1 MDTFKILDI
10 QPEIGMNSTF
20 KVVFNKA
27 RGALMV
33 VNEATSSVQA
43 KGTKTVIAAAV
54 AALMASGAMAGDLT
68 YDSIDKNEGTFKFL
82 NGKGETTH
90 ILTNASVPQ
99 LIVDLNKAKDKGL
112 SAIIKALGQV
122 NEENKTGTVFGYAG
136 GQNYMEKSSH
146 DLMGEA
152 AKVTANKTYKHIIEI
167 MQKQFEPLHSNSIL
181 ILDKGTHT
189 IIGDAEDNTSPIVLG
204 MVGADRV
211 LNPALN
217 LAFFESEIGKEAS
230 RSTEIV
236 RHGNSVVEIESGN
249 VIGAIGA
256 SSAVNIG
263 SGLTISKKMSLESFE
278 ITGYV
283 YTNASNTT
291 TTLNGDSILN
301 VKGTGCVAGA
311 FAGGSSIAVFDGV
324 SNSTVT
330 GNSYFTLNNS
340 KGNEAHGSINTLA
353 AGIAGGGLAIGM
365 ASGDAVSKVE
375 GSTVIDLQNGLA
387 AGVMGGGMALSV
399 DGGTMMDFFNG
410 TLHAE
415 NNAFKPI
422 NELGK
427 KISEKLQ
434 RFSPKL
440 TETVKTESGTASAES
455 HDITIKVGTGMTT
468 LGLVGGGMAATY
480 QNNHPASS
488 AVSTAKADNVTILLG
503 GNEAKPDQTF
513 DGAWKSGLI
522 SAIKNLG
529 ASGGKAKVDNVVEFA
544 TAIDDYDGATIG
556 VLGGGIALG
565 YDSMRGDNG
574 EHSPKADASVK
585 NVGIQVNSGYNVA
598 LVAGG
603 FAVGSGHSLT
613 GKDVLASA
621 NVDED
626 VLVNIAG
633 GETIGLMGG
642 GVAVWTGSKEAHEG
656 VGVEANV
663 GNVTF
668 NVAGGSVDGLFGGG
682 LAVDD
687 SNPEVGG
694 VYEDARNAEANVG
707 NVNINVAGGKVGRL
721 HVEVFNEVENY
732 PSGEGKDTPDMKLYL
747 KAGLKAIQDGKAAIV
762 GGGMAAGNSIAI
774 AEDGSA
780 KDAAGARVEVAN
792 INISGGVIGE
802 DNDGMQGNIYGGG
815 IASTGGTTWVGT
827 SNITVAGGTIHG
839 DIYGGGLSIGGTYG
853 KGHEC
858 YNDALS
864 AVDTTNIT
872 LDAGS
877 LNGNVYLG
885 GRVLEEGAN
894 ANNKGKANATVAS
907 GTLTI
912 YKDFK
917 FLKADAVIDGSGAD
931 SATLNFVNGYDFS
944 KTEASEVALLDGSDR
959 IVIKGFDKLESGDL
973 VTGADYD
980 MGGKTSVE
988 VTGNYEFG
996 AISSANDSQTLTVKE
1011 GGALAVQSA
1020 QALANNFVVE
1030 EGVLALGTTARSAD
1044 ARDAL
1049 GKYNEKAGLYLS
1061 GTVDL
1066 ASAKINVGNVAAD
1079 VTTNVNL
1086 GSNGTLIVDATAPH
1100 EDAAATTVTGT
1111 INAVEGSTL
1120 HYVNVA
1126 DQGIVTVDVDGKVK
1140 TTVDNLLFKV
1150 VEVGDGQNKFTFERA
1165 TASDLAGTGLGGF
1178 DGDALVGMA
1187 ENEVIGSLLDQA
1199 NTAITSGSQREAR
1212 LNGALNLAAAGG
1224 VQTAGIEAATMGI
1237 DQATKRAALTNVFQD
1252 GWTGFA
1258 EVTGTSLKMGGDS
1271 GALETKTELGG
1282 ITVGGEYTMGDMT
1295 FGVMGN
1301 FGTGDVEGEGDNN
1314 GVKND
1319 VDYYGVQ
1326 GYAAKRMGQF
1336 NLVGQM
1342 GLMTTKNDV
1351 TSADGDS
1358 ADIDATIF
1366 TIGARG
1372 EMAFQLSKSCQAV
1385 PYVGLNYLRVATDGY
1400 NTAKGLSVDD
1410 MDQNLVSMPIGVVF
1424 SGNMDLASGW
1434 TLRPTVDVAYVHTF
1448 GDTDVEATTKFGA
1461 AAINTNLDV
1470 WSENVGRVGFGLEAR
1485 KDALSFG
1492 GQIGGAFGDN
1502 DHREFYG
1509 QLNMKYLF

>member
-1 MDTFKILDI
+1 
-10 QPEIGMNSTF
+10 MNSTF

-54 AALMASGAMAGDLT
+54 TAFLAGGTMAGDLVIT
-68 YDSIDKNEGTFKFL
+68 NDSLPKNDVLQSETTKL
-82 NGKGETTH
+82 VSGKGETLYIQTNGSVGQLMEDASKLKPGDGLTKFLQDISIMLGPHNGSTIITGVTGGYNLMDQESAEFVHSHPLSGLIANKLPKDFSKKLLGQFGFNGSTGGYEMSDRVGDTH
-90 ILTNASVPQ
+90 IIIGSDSSNPLVLGAIGGDLMMAATETAHAIHRTGTATTDIVSGNSLGVFGGSAVLSTIGNFNPSAGTNLVSVDSTVLNITGKANVGGFAGAGLSVAASESVSQSDVLQNSHVTIDIDKKADPSKLDGIVIGGFGGGVSVATGKGQSSANVNGTTVVDIVNGEVMGVFGGGAAVSFDATVNQFGLAGNLFINTIKGSGSGTATTSSNSIIMNVGAESSTAALAGGSLALADSSGNNVGSSTATVKDVVMNFDGPAKLT
-99 LIVDLNKAKDKGL
+99 DDNKAKL
-112 SAIIKALGQV
+112 HQAAYTYLGKL
-122 NEENKTGTVFGYAG
+122 KTDITTKNFTEFVKDF
-136 GQNYMEKSSH
+136 SS
-146 DLMGEA
+146 
-152 AKVTANKTYKHIIEI
+152 
-167 MQKQFEPLHSNSIL
+167 
-181 ILDKGTHT
+181 
-189 IIGDAEDNTSPIVLG
+189 
-204 MVGADRV
+204 
-211 LNPALN
+211 
-217 LAFFESEIGKEAS
+217 
-230 RSTEIV
+230 
-236 RHGNSVVEIESGN
+236 
-249 VIGAIGA
+249 
-256 SSAVNIG
+256 
-263 SGLTISKKMSLESFE
+263 
-278 ITGYV
+278 
-283 YTNASNTT
+283 
-291 TTLNGDSILN
+291 
-301 VKGTGCVAGA
+301 
-311 FAGGSSIAVFDGV
+311 FAGGVNVDGV
-324 SNSTVT
+324 HA
-330 GNSYFTLNNS
+330 GN
-340 KGNEAHGSINTLA
+340 
-353 AGIAGGGLAIGM
+353 
-365 ASGDAVSKVE
+365 
-375 GSTVIDLQNGLA
+375 
-387 AGVMGGGMALSV
+387 
-399 DGGTMMDFFNG
+399 
-410 TLHAE
+410 
-415 NNAFKPI
+415 
-422 NELGK
+422 
-427 KISEKLQ
+427 
-434 RFSPKL
+434 
-440 TETVKTESGTASAES
+440 
-455 HDITIKVGTGMTT
+455 
-468 LGLVGGGMAATY
+468 
-480 QNNHPASS
+480 
-488 AVSTAKADNVTILLG
+488 
-503 GNEAKPDQTF
+503 
-513 DGAWKSGLI
+513 
-522 SAIKNLG
+522 
-529 ASGGKAKVDNVVEFA
+529 
-544 TAIDDYDGATIG
+544 
-556 VLGGGIALG
+556 LGGGIALARG
-565 YDSMRGDNG
+565 YFVTDKDNG
-574 EHSPKADASVK
+574 TVTAASNVDTVTMNFKGGYNVATAAGGLAVAHDKADASK
-585 NVGIQVNSGYNVA
+585 AANQTNAN
-598 LVAGG
+598 
-603 FAVGSGHSLT
+603 
-613 GKDVLASA
+613 A
-621 NVDED
+621 NVDE
-626 VLVNIAG
+626 VNLVISGGENILFTAG
-633 GETIGLMGG
+633 GLAYSTAEIRNGG
-642 GVAVWTGSKEAHEG
+642 SLVKAT
-656 VGVEANV
+656 ANV
-663 GNVTF
+663 GSAAVL
-668 NVAGGSVDGLFGGG
+668 VSGGSVDGL
-682 LAVDD
+682 L
-687 SNPEVGG
+687 
-694 VYEDARNAEANVG
+694 
-707 NVNINVAGGKVGRL
+707 
-721 HVEVFNEVENY
+721 
-732 PSGEGKDTPDMKLYL
+732 
-747 KAGLKAIQDGKAAIV
+747 
-762 GGGMAAGNSIAI
+762 
-774 AEDGSA
+774 
-780 KDAAGARVEVAN
+780 
-792 INISGGVIGE
+792 
-802 DNDGMQGNIYGGG
+802 GGG
-815 IASTGGTTWVGT
+815 IAFDNVNAKASNAVANTENVTITVTGGEINAANVDP
-827 SNITVAGGTIHG
+827 ITGYIQGEHSGVPNRDSHVHQVAKTLGKDGANVAILGGGVASGAGAESSTKDVKLLLNGGKVNDNVFAGGLATLG
-839 DIYGGGLSIGGTYG
+839 GKATVEKALVQVNGAEVTGNMYGGGVAGSYQNEAFYADYKTASSNV
-853 KGHEC
+853 KE
-858 YNDALS
+858 
-864 AVDTTNIT
+864 TTISLIN
-872 LDAGS
+872 GS
-877 LNGNVYLG
+877 LNGDVYAG
-885 GRVLEEGAN
+885 GFN
-894 ANNKGKANATVAS
+894 IKDSTSSKSTVDTAVIEIGS
-907 GTLTI
+907 
-912 YKDFK
+912 DFK
-917 FLKADAVIDGSGAD
+917 FLKADAVIDGSGAE

-944 KTEASEVALLDGSDR
+944 KAEASEVALLDLPAG
-959 IVIKGFDKLESGDL
+959 IVIKDFDKLDSGDL
-973 VTGADYD
+973 VTGANYD
-980 MGGKTSVE
+980 MGDKTSVE

-996 AISSANDSQTLTVKE
+996 EILNGAATKTMTVKE

-1030 EGVLALGTTARSAD
+1030 EGVLALGTTARTAD

-1049 GKYNEKAGLYLS
+1049 GKYDEKAGLYLS

-1165 TASDLAGTGLGGF
+1165 TGSDLAGTGLGGF

-1199 NTAITSGSQREAR
+1199 NTAITSGNQREAR

-1301 FGTGDVEGEGDNN
+1301 FGTGDVEGEGDND

-1410 MDQNLVSMPIGVVF
+1410 MDQNLVSMPIGVAF

>member
-1 MDTFKILDI
+1 
-10 QPEIGMNSTF
+10 
-20 KVVFNKA
+20 
-27 RGALMV
+27 
-33 VNEATSSVQA
+33 
-43 KGTKTVIAAAV
+43 
-54 AALMASGAMAGDLT
+54 
-68 YDSIDKNEGTFKFL
+68 
-82 NGKGETTH
+82 
-90 ILTNASVPQ
+90 
-99 LIVDLNKAKDKGL
+99 
-112 SAIIKALGQV
+112 
-122 NEENKTGTVFGYAG
+122 
-136 GQNYMEKSSH
+136 
-146 DLMGEA
+146 
-152 AKVTANKTYKHIIEI
+152 
-167 MQKQFEPLHSNSIL
+167 
-181 ILDKGTHT
+181 
-189 IIGDAEDNTSPIVLG
+189 
-204 MVGADRV
+204 
-211 LNPALN
+211 
-217 LAFFESEIGKEAS
+217 
-230 RSTEIV
+230 
-236 RHGNSVVEIESGN
+236 
-249 VIGAIGA
+249 
-256 SSAVNIG
+256 
-263 SGLTISKKMSLESFE
+263 
-278 ITGYV
+278 
-283 YTNASNTT
+283 
-291 TTLNGDSILN
+291 
-301 VKGTGCVAGA
+301 
-311 FAGGSSIAVFDGV
+311 
-324 SNSTVT
+324 
-330 GNSYFTLNNS
+330 
-340 KGNEAHGSINTLA
+340 
-353 AGIAGGGLAIGM
+353 
-365 ASGDAVSKVE
+365 
-375 GSTVIDLQNGLA
+375 
-387 AGVMGGGMALSV
+387 
-399 DGGTMMDFFNG
+399 
-410 TLHAE
+410 
-415 NNAFKPI
+415 
-422 NELGK
+422 
-427 KISEKLQ
+427 
-434 RFSPKL
+434 
-440 TETVKTESGTASAES
+440 
-455 HDITIKVGTGMTT
+455 
-468 LGLVGGGMAATY
+468 
-480 QNNHPASS
+480 
-488 AVSTAKADNVTILLG
+488 
-503 GNEAKPDQTF
+503 
-513 DGAWKSGLI
+513 
-522 SAIKNLG
+522 
-529 ASGGKAKVDNVVEFA
+529 
-544 TAIDDYDGATIG
+544 
-556 VLGGGIALG
+556 
-565 YDSMRGDNG
+565 
-574 EHSPKADASVK
+574 
-585 NVGIQVNSGYNVA
+585 
-598 LVAGG
+598 
-603 FAVGSGHSLT
+603 
-613 GKDVLASA
+613 
-621 NVDED
+621 
-626 VLVNIAG
+626 
-633 GETIGLMGG
+633 
-642 GVAVWTGSKEAHEG
+642 
-656 VGVEANV
+656 
-663 GNVTF
+663 
-668 NVAGGSVDGLFGGG
+668 
-682 LAVDD
+682 
-687 SNPEVGG
+687 
-694 VYEDARNAEANVG
+694 
-707 NVNINVAGGKVGRL
+707 
-721 HVEVFNEVENY
+721 
-732 PSGEGKDTPDMKLYL
+732 
-747 KAGLKAIQDGKAAIV
+747 
-762 GGGMAAGNSIAI
+762 
-774 AEDGSA
+774 
-780 KDAAGARVEVAN
+780 
-792 INISGGVIGE
+792 
-802 DNDGMQGNIYGGG
+802 MQGNIYGGG

-839 DIYGGGLSIGGTYG
+839 DIYGGGLSIGGNYG

-864 AVDTTNIT
+864 AVDTANVT
-872 LDAGS
+872 LGAGS
-877 LNGNVYLG
+877 LKGNVYLG
-885 GRVLEEGAN
+885 GRVLEDGAN
-894 ANNKGKANATVAS
+894 TKGVAKATVGA

-917 FLKADAVIDGSGAD
+917 FLADDAVIDGSGAE

-944 KTEASEVALLDGSDR
+944 KAEASEVALLDLHAG
-959 IVIKGFDKLESGDL
+959 IVIKGFDKLDSGDL
-973 VTGADYD
+973 VTGANYD
-980 MGGKTSVE
+980 MGNKTSVE

-996 AISSANDSQTLTVKE
+996 EILNATATQTMTVKE

-1030 EGVLALGTTARSAD
+1030 EGVLALGTTARTAD

-1086 GSNGTLIVDATAPH
+1086 GSNGTLIVDATAAH
-1100 EDAAATTVTGT
+1100 EDAPATTVTGT

-1165 TASDLAGTGLGGF
+1165 TGSDLAGTGLGGF

-1187 ENEVIGSLLDQA
+1187 DNEVIGSLLDQA

-1237 DQATKRAALTNVFQD
+1237 DQATKRAALTNVFLD

-1314 GVKND
+1314 GAKND

-1366 TIGARG
+1366 TIGARS
-1372 EMAFQLSKSCQAV
+1372 EMAFQISKSCQAV

-1410 MDQNLVSMPIGVVF
+1410 MDQNLVSMPIGVAF

-1509 QLNMKYLF
+1509 QLNVKYLF

>member
-1 MDTFKILDI
+1 MK
-10 QPEIGMNSTF
+10 P
-20 KVVFNKA
+20 
-27 RGALMV
+27 R
-33 VNEATSSVQA
+33 

-54 AALMASGAMAGDLT
+54 AALMAGGAMAGDLT
-68 YDSIDKNEGTFKFL
+68 YDSIVKNEGTFKFL

-146 DLMGEA
+146 DLMGIA
-152 AKVTANKTYKHIIEI
+152 AEVTDNKTYKHIIEI
-167 MQKQFEPLHSNSIL
+167 MQKQFEPLDSNSIL

-217 LAFFESEIGKEAS
+217 LALDKNEIGKQAS

-263 SGLTISKKMSLESFE
+263 SGLTISKKKSLGPVE

-415 NNAFKPI
+415 NNAFNPI

-427 KISEKLQ
+427 KISEKLKG
-434 RFSPKL
+434 FSPEL
-440 TETVKTESGTASAES
+440 TDTVKTESGTALAES

-529 ASGGKAKVDNVVEFA
+529 ASGGKAKVDKVVEFA

-613 GKDVLASA
+613 GEDVLSSA
-621 NVDED
+621 NVDEN

-633 GETIGLMGG
+633 GETVGLMGG

-656 VGVEANV
+656 VGVKANV

-668 NVAGGSVDGLFGGG
+668 NVTGGSVDGLFGGG

-687 SNPEVGG
+687 SNPENGG
-694 VYEDARNAEANVG
+694 SYVDARNAEANVG

-792 INISGGVIGE
+792 INISGGIIGE
-802 DNDGMQGNIYGGG
+802 EKAGMQGNIYGGG

-827 SNITVAGGTIHG
+827 SNITVAGGTING
-839 DIYGGGLSIGGTYG
+839 DIYGGGLSIGGNYG
-853 KGHEC
+853 VGHEC

-864 AVDTTNIT
+864 AVDTANVT
-872 LDAGS
+872 LGAGS
-877 LNGNVYLG
+877 LKGNVYLG
-885 GRVLEEGAN
+885 GRVLEDGAN
-894 ANNKGKANATVAS
+894 TKGVAKATVGA

-917 FLKADAVIDGSGAD
+917 FLADDAVIDGSGAE

-944 KTEASEVALLDGSDR
+944 KAEASEVALLDQPAG
-959 IVIKGFDKLESGDL
+959 IVIKGFGKLDSGDL
-973 VTGADYD
+973 VTGANYD
-980 MGGKTSVE
+980 MGDKTSVE

-996 AISSANDSQTLTVKE
+996 EIRNGAATTTMTVKE
-1011 GGALAVQSA
+1011 GGAFAVQSA

-1030 EGVLALGTTARSAD
+1030 EGVLALGTTARTAD

-1086 GSNGTLIVDATAPH
+1086 GSNGTLIVDATAAQ

-1150 VEVGDGQNKFTFERA
+1150 VEVADGQNKFTFERA
-1165 TASDLAGTGLGGF
+1165 TGSDLAGTGLGGF

-1187 ENEVIGSLLDQA
+1187 ENEMIGSLLDQA

-1237 DQATKRAALTNVFQD
+1237 DQATKRAALINVFKD

-1282 ITVGGEYTMGDMT
+1282 ITVGGEYTMGAMT

-1301 FGTGDVEGEGDNN
+1301 FGTGDVEGEGEGDNN
-1314 GVKND
+1314 GAKND

-1326 GYAAKRMGQF
+1326 GYAAQRMGQF

-1410 MDQNLVSMPIGVVF
+1410 MDQNLVSMPIGVAF

-1434 TLRPTVDVAYVHTF
+1434 MLRPTVDVAYVHTF

-1509 QLNMKYLF
+1509 QLNVKYLF

>member
-1 MDTFKILDI
+1 
-10 QPEIGMNSTF
+10 
-20 KVVFNKA
+20 
-27 RGALMV
+27 MV

-54 AALMASGAMAGDLT
+54 TTLMAGGAMAGDLT
-68 YDSIDKNEGTFKFL
+68 YDSIVKDEGTFKFL

-99 LIVDLNKAKDKGL
+99 LIVDLSNAKDKGL
-112 SAIIKALGQV
+112 SAIITALGQV
-122 NEENKTGTVFGYAG
+122 NEENKTGIVFGYAG
-136 GQNYMEKSSH
+136 GQNYMDETSDTSI
-146 DLMGEA
+146 GA
-152 AKVTANKTYKHIIEI
+152 ASIFVGNTYKHIIEV
-167 MQKQFEPLHSNSIL
+167 MRQQSETLDSNSPVVI
-181 ILDKGTHT
+181 DEGTHT
-189 IIGDAEDNTSPIVLG
+189 IVGAADGSCSPIVLG

-211 LNPALN
+211 FNPKLS
-217 LAFFESEIGKEAS
+217 LAFGSQQPNTIE
-230 RSTEIV
+230 TV
-236 RHGNSVVEIESGN
+236 RNGNSVVDILSGN

-256 SSAVNIG
+256 SSAINVGN
-263 SGLTISKKMSLESFE
+263 GLTVKKGLSV
-278 ITGYV
+278 I
-283 YTNASNTT
+283 TNAGNTT

-311 FAGGSSIAVFDGV
+311 FAGGSSIAVFDGI

-340 KGNEAHGSINTLA
+340 KKNEAHGSINTFA
-353 AGIAGGGLAIGM
+353 VGIAGGGLAIGM

-427 KISEKLQ
+427 KISEKLKG
-434 RFSPKL
+434 FSPKL
-440 TETVKTESGTASAES
+440 TETVKTESGTALAES

-468 LGLVGGGMAATY
+468 LGLVGGGIAATY

-503 GNEAKPDQTF
+503 GNEAKPDQRF

-529 ASGGKAKVDNVVEFA
+529 ASGGKAKVDKVVDFA

-642 GVAVWTGSKEAHEG
+642 GVAVWTGSKEAHKGLG
-656 VGVEANV
+656 VQANV

-668 NVAGGSVDGLFGGG
+668 NVTGGSVDGLFGGG

-721 HVEVFNEVENY
+721 HVEVFNKVENY

-802 DNDGMQGNIYGGG
+802 EKAGMQGNIYGGG

-827 SNITVAGGTIHG
+827 SNITVAGGTING
-839 DIYGGGLSIGGTYG
+839 DIYGGGLSIGGNYG
-853 KGHEC
+853 VGHEC

-864 AVDTTNIT
+864 AVDTANVT
-872 LDAGS
+872 LGAGS
-877 LNGNVYLG
+877 LKGNVYLG
-885 GRVLEEGAN
+885 GRVLEEGATTQGV
-894 ANNKGKANATVAS
+894 AKATVS
-907 GTLTI
+907 TGTLTI

-917 FLKADAVIDGSGAD
+917 FLKADAVIDGSGAEN
-931 SATLNFVNGYDFS
+931 ATLNFVNGYDFS
-944 KTEASEVALLDGSDR
+944 KAGAEVALLDLPEG
-959 IVIKGFDKLESGDL
+959 VLLKGFDKLDSGDL
-973 VTGADYD
+973 VTGANYD
-980 MGGKTSVE
+980 MGGKSCVE

-996 AISSANDSQTLTVKE
+996 EILIATATQTMAITE

-1020 QALANNFVVE
+1020 AAPANKFVVE
-1030 EGVLALGTTARSAD
+1030 EGVLALGTTARTAD
-1044 ARDAL
+1044 AREGL
-1049 GKYNEKAGLYLS
+1049 GRYNEKAGLYLS
-1061 GTVDL
+1061 GTVNL
-1066 ASAKINVGNVAAD
+1066 TNASINVGETKAKNG
-1079 VTTNVNL
+1079 VNI
-1086 GSNGTLIVDATAPH
+1086 GSSGTLIVDASVDDGQEGNLSTDVTGKITGEKGSTIHYVHVADKGVVEVEH
-1100 EDAAATTVTGT
+1100 EGFTTV
-1111 INAVEGSTL
+1111 
-1120 HYVNVA
+1120 
-1126 DQGIVTVDVDGKVK
+1126 
-1140 TTVDNLLFKV
+1140 TVDNLLYKV
-1150 VEVGDGQNKFTFERA
+1150 VKVGNEDNQYTFKIA
-1165 TASDLAGTGLGGF
+1165 TGSELAGTGLEHF
-1178 DGDALVGMA
+1178 DGAALDGMA
-1187 ENEVIGSLLDQA
+1187 DNEVIGSLLDQA

-1301 FGTGDVEGEGDNN
+1301 FGTGDVEGEGDNE

-1372 EMAFQLSKSCQAV
+1372 EMAFQISKSCQAV

-1410 MDQNLVSMPIGVVF
+1410 MDQNLVSMPIGVAF

>member
-1 MDTFKILDI
+1 
-10 QPEIGMNSTF
+10 
-20 KVVFNKA
+20 
-27 RGALMV
+27 
-33 VNEATSSVQA
+33 
-43 KGTKTVIAAAV
+43 
-54 AALMASGAMAGDLT
+54 
-68 YDSIDKNEGTFKFL
+68 
-82 NGKGETTH
+82 
-90 ILTNASVPQ
+90 
-99 LIVDLNKAKDKGL
+99 
-112 SAIIKALGQV
+112 
-122 NEENKTGTVFGYAG
+122 
-136 GQNYMEKSSH
+136 
-146 DLMGEA
+146 
-152 AKVTANKTYKHIIEI
+152 
-167 MQKQFEPLHSNSIL
+167 
-181 ILDKGTHT
+181 
-189 IIGDAEDNTSPIVLG
+189 
-204 MVGADRV
+204 
-211 LNPALN
+211 
-217 LAFFESEIGKEAS
+217 
-230 RSTEIV
+230 
-236 RHGNSVVEIESGN
+236 
-249 VIGAIGA
+249 
-256 SSAVNIG
+256 
-263 SGLTISKKMSLESFE
+263 
-278 ITGYV
+278 
-283 YTNASNTT
+283 
-291 TTLNGDSILN
+291 
-301 VKGTGCVAGA
+301 
-311 FAGGSSIAVFDGV
+311 
-324 SNSTVT
+324 
-330 GNSYFTLNNS
+330 
-340 KGNEAHGSINTLA
+340 
-353 AGIAGGGLAIGM
+353 
-365 ASGDAVSKVE
+365 
-375 GSTVIDLQNGLA
+375 
-387 AGVMGGGMALSV
+387 
-399 DGGTMMDFFNG
+399 
-410 TLHAE
+410 
-415 NNAFKPI
+415 
-422 NELGK
+422 
-427 KISEKLQ
+427 
-434 RFSPKL
+434 
-440 TETVKTESGTASAES
+440 
-455 HDITIKVGTGMTT
+455 
-468 LGLVGGGMAATY
+468 
-480 QNNHPASS
+480 
-488 AVSTAKADNVTILLG
+488 
-503 GNEAKPDQTF
+503 
-513 DGAWKSGLI
+513 
-522 SAIKNLG
+522 
-529 ASGGKAKVDNVVEFA
+529 
-544 TAIDDYDGATIG
+544 
-556 VLGGGIALG
+556 
-565 YDSMRGDNG
+565 MRGDNG

-642 GVAVWTGSKEAHEG
+642 GVAVWTGSKEAHKGLG
-656 VGVEANV
+656 VQANV
-663 GNVTF
+663 DNVTF

-802 DNDGMQGNIYGGG
+802 EKAGMQGNIYGGG

-827 SNITVAGGTIHG
+827 SNITVAGGTING
-839 DIYGGGLSIGGTYG
+839 DIYGGGLSIGGNYG
-853 KGHEC
+853 VGHEC

-864 AVDTTNIT
+864 AVDTTNVT
-872 LDAGS
+872 LGAGS
-877 LNGNVYLG
+877 LKGNVYLG
-885 GRVLEEGAN
+885 GRVLEDDAN
-894 ANNKGKANATVAS
+894 TKGVAKATVGA

-912 YKDFK
+912 YKDFN
-917 FLKADAVIDGSGAD
+917 FLKADAVIDGSGAE

-944 KTEASEVALLDGSDR
+944 KAEASEVALLDLPAR
-959 IVIKGFDKLESGDL
+959 IVIKGFDKLDSGDL
-973 VTGADYD
+973 VTGANYD
-980 MGGKTSVE
+980 MGDKTSVE

-996 AISSANDSQTLTVKE
+996 KILNGAATKTMTVKE

-1030 EGVLALGTTARSAD
+1030 EGVLALGTTARTAD

-1079 VTTNVNL
+1079 VTTDVNL
-1086 GSNGTLIVDATAPH
+1086 GSNGTLIVDATAAH

-1150 VEVGDGQNKFTFERA
+1150 VEVADGQNKFTFERA
-1165 TASDLAGTGLGGF
+1165 TGSDLAGTGLGGF

-1187 ENEVIGSLLDQA
+1187 DNEVIGSLLDQA

-1237 DQATKRAALTNVFQD
+1237 DQATKRAALTNVFLD

-1271 GALETKTELGG
+1271 GPLETKTELGG

-1301 FGTGDVEGEGDNN
+1301 FGTGDVEGEGDND

-1366 TIGARG
+1366 TIGARS
-1372 EMAFQLSKSCQAV
+1372 EMAFQISKSCQAV

-1410 MDQNLVSMPIGVVF
+1410 MDQNLVSMPIGVAF

-1509 QLNMKYLF
+1509 QLNVKYLF

>member
-1 MDTFKILDI
+1 
-10 QPEIGMNSTF
+10 MNSTF

-54 AALMASGAMAGDLT
+54 TALMAGGAMAANLT
-68 YDSIDKNEGTFKFL
+68 YDSIVEEEGTFKFIS
-82 NGKGETTH
+82 GGGEETH

-99 LIVDLNKAKDKGL
+99 LIQELQEANDLNSFL
-112 SAIIKALGQV
+112 SALAQV
-122 NEENKTGTVFGYAG
+122 NSEKKTGILLGYAG
-136 GQNYMEKSSH
+136 GQNYMDGSTYTFISAIANQIPE
-146 DLMGEA
+146 GEETV
-152 AKVTANKTYKHIIEI
+152 KRILEVTK
-167 MQKQFEPLHSNSIL
+167 KQFDAVDSASSLHI
-181 ILDKGTHT
+181 DHGTHT
-189 IIGDAEDNTSPIVLG
+189 IVGTSDSRTSPVVLG
-204 MVGADRV
+204 LVGSDRV
-211 LNPALN
+211 LATGFLDDGNTELV
-217 LAFFESEIGKEAS
+217 
-230 RSTEIV
+230 RS
-236 RHGNSVVEIESGN
+236 GDSVVEVKSGN
-249 VIGAIGA
+249 VIGASIAG
-256 SSAVNIG
+256 SAINV
-263 SGLTISKKMSLESFE
+263 TDA
-278 ITGYV
+278 T
-283 YTNASNTT
+283 ANTT
-291 TTLNGDSILN
+291 LDGMSRLN
-301 VKGTGCVAGA
+301 VTDTGCIAGA
-311 FAGGSSIAVFDGV
+311 FVGGSAVSILGGKAESLVTDGSQFV
-324 SNSTVT
+324 LDNKTENSP
-330 GNSYFTLNNS
+330 N
-340 KGNEAHGSINTLA
+340 GSINTLA
-353 AGIAGGGLAIGM
+353 TGIAGGGLAAGILGGN
-365 ASGDAVSKVE
+365 AISEVRGE
-375 GSTVIDLQNGLA
+375 TTIDLRNGLA
-387 AGVMGGGMALSV
+387 MGVMGGGMALS
-399 DGGTMMDFFNG
+399 
-410 TLHAE
+410 
-415 NNAFKPI
+415 
-422 NELGK
+422 
-427 KISEKLQ
+427 ISKATP
-434 RFSPKL
+434 SK
-440 TETVKTESGTASAES
+440 ASATS
-455 HDITIKVGTGMTT
+455 DNIKIDVGTGMTT
-468 LGLVGGGMAATY
+468 LGLVGGGIAATY
-480 QNNHPASS
+480 QKNHPASS

-529 ASGGKAKVDNVVEFA
+529 ASGGKAKVDKVVEFA

-565 YDSMRGDNG
+565 YDDSVRGDNG

-642 GVAVWTGSKEAHEG
+642 GVAVWTGSKEAHKGLG
-656 VGVEANV
+656 VQANV
-663 GNVTF
+663 DNVTF

-802 DNDGMQGNIYGGG
+802 EKDGMQGNIYGGG

-839 DIYGGGLSIGGTYG
+839 DIYGGGLSIGGNYG

-894 ANNKGKANATVAS
+894 ANNKGKANATVAA

-980 MGGKTSVE
+980 MGGKTSVK

-996 AISSANDSQTLTVKE
+996 EILNATATQTMTVKE

-1030 EGVLALGTTARSAD
+1030 EGVLALGTTARTAD

-1086 GSNGTLIVDATAPH
+1086 GSNGTLIVDATAAH
-1100 EDAAATTVTGT
+1100 EDAPATTVTGT

-1165 TASDLAGTGLGGF
+1165 TGSDLAGTGLGGF

-1187 ENEVIGSLLDQA
+1187 DNEVIGSLLDQA

-1237 DQATKRAALTNVFQD
+1237 DQATKRAALTNVFLD

-1314 GVKND
+1314 GAKND

-1366 TIGARG
+1366 TIGARS
-1372 EMAFQLSKSCQAV
+1372 EMAFQISKSCQAV

-1410 MDQNLVSMPIGVVF
+1410 MDQNLVSMPIGVAF

-1509 QLNMKYLF
+1509 QLNVKYLF

>member
-10 QPEIGMNSTF
+10 QPEIEMNSTF

-43 KGTKTVIAAAV
+43 KGTKTVIAAVV
-54 AALMASGAMAGDLT
+54 AALMAGGAMAGDLT
-68 YDSIDKNEGTFKFL
+68 YDSIVKNEGTFKFL
-82 NGKGETTH
+82 NGKGEATH

-99 LIVDLNKAKDKGL
+99 LIVDLNNAKDKGL
-112 SAIIKALGQV
+112 SAIITALGQV
-122 NEENKTGTVFGYAG
+122 NEENKTGIVFGYAG

-146 DLMGEA
+146 DLMEIA
-152 AKVTANKTYKHIIEI
+152 AEVTDNKTYKHIIEI
-167 MQKQFEPLHSNSIL
+167 MQKQFEPLDSNSIL

-217 LAFFESEIGKEAS
+217 PALDKNEIGKQAS

-263 SGLTISKKMSLESFE
+263 SGLTISKKKSLGPVE

-427 KISEKLQ
+427 KISEKLKG
-434 RFSPKL
+434 FSPKL
-440 TETVKTESGTASAES
+440 TETVKTESGTALAES

-468 LGLVGGGMAATY
+468 LGLVGGGIAATY

-513 DGAWKSGLI
+513 DGAWKGGLI

-529 ASGGKAKVDNVVEFA
+529 ASGGKAKVDKVVEFA

-574 EHSPKADASVK
+574 KHSPKADASVK

-642 GVAVWTGSKEAHEG
+642 GVAVWTGSKEAHKGLG
-656 VGVEANV
+656 VQANV
-663 GNVTF
+663 DNVTF

-802 DNDGMQGNIYGGG
+802 EKAGMQGNIYGGG

-827 SNITVAGGTIHG
+827 SNITVAGGTING
-839 DIYGGGLSIGGTYG
+839 DIYGGGLSIGGNYG
-853 KGHEC
+853 VGHEC

-864 AVDTTNIT
+864 AVDTANVT
-872 LDAGS
+872 LGAGS
-877 LNGNVYLG
+877 LKGNVYLG
-885 GRVLEEGAN
+885 GRVLEDGAN
-894 ANNKGKANATVAS
+894 TKDVAKATVGA

-912 YKDFK
+912 YKDFN
-917 FLKADAVIDGSGAD
+917 FLKADAVIDGSGAK

-944 KTEASEVALLDGSDR
+944 KAEASEVALLDPPAR
-959 IVIKGFDKLESGDL
+959 IVIKGFDKLDSGDL
-973 VTGADYD
+973 VTGANYD
-980 MGGKTSVE
+980 MGDKTGVD

-996 AISSANDSQTLTVKE
+996 EILNGAAKTMTVKE

-1030 EGVLALGTTARSAD
+1030 EGVLALGTTAWTAD
-1044 ARDAL
+1044 AREGL
-1049 GKYNEKAGLYLS
+1049 GRYNEKAGLYLS
-1061 GTVDL
+1061 GTVNL
-1066 ASAKINVGNVAAD
+1066 TNASINVGETKAKNG
-1079 VTTNVNL
+1079 VNI
-1086 GSNGTLIVDATAPH
+1086 GSNGTLIVDASVDDGQEGNLSTDVTGKITGEKGSTIHYVHVADKGVVEVEH
-1100 EDAAATTVTGT
+1100 EGFTTV
-1111 INAVEGSTL
+1111 
-1120 HYVNVA
+1120 
-1126 DQGIVTVDVDGKVK
+1126 
-1140 TTVDNLLFKV
+1140 TVDNLLYKV
-1150 VEVGDGQNKFTFERA
+1150 VKVENEDNQYTFKIA
-1165 TASDLAGTGLGGF
+1165 TGSELAGTGLEHF
-1178 DGDALVGMA
+1178 DGAALDGMA
-1187 ENEVIGSLLDQA
+1187 DNEVIGSLLDQA

-1237 DQATKRAALTNVFQD
+1237 DQATKRAALTNVFLD

-1301 FGTGDVEGEGDNN
+1301 FGTGDVEGEGDND

-1366 TIGARG
+1366 TIGARS
-1372 EMAFQLSKSCQAV
+1372 EMAFQISKSCQAV

-1410 MDQNLVSMPIGVVF
+1410 MDQNLVSMPIGVAF

-1434 TLRPTVDVAYVHTF
+1434 TLRPTVGVAYVHTF

-1509 QLNMKYLF
+1509 QLNVKYLF

>member
-1 MDTFKILDI
+1 MKDQITYLPDNADRSVAKQKFKITNW
-10 QPEIGMNSTF
+10 PTY
-20 KVVFNKA
+20 NKA
-27 RGALMV
+27 
-33 VNEATSSVQA
+33 
-43 KGTKTVIAAAV
+43 
-54 AALMASGAMAGDLT
+54 
-68 YDSIDKNEGTFKFL
+68 
-82 NGKGETTH
+82 
-90 ILTNASVPQ
+90 
-99 LIVDLNKAKDKGL
+99 LIN
-112 SAIIKALGQV
+112 
-122 NEENKTGTVFGYAG
+122 
-136 GQNYMEKSSH
+136 
-146 DLMGEA
+146 
-152 AKVTANKTYKHIIEI
+152 
-167 MQKQFEPLHSNSIL
+167 
-181 ILDKGTHT
+181 
-189 IIGDAEDNTSPIVLG
+189 
-204 MVGADRV
+204 R
-211 LNPALN
+211 
-217 LAFFESEIGKEAS
+217 
-230 RSTEIV
+230 
-236 RHGNSVVEIESGN
+236 
-249 VIGAIGA
+249 
-256 SSAVNIG
+256 
-263 SGLTISKKMSLESFE
+263 
-278 ITGYV
+278 
-283 YTNASNTT
+283 
-291 TTLNGDSILN
+291 
-301 VKGTGCVAGA
+301 
-311 FAGGSSIAVFDGV
+311 
-324 SNSTVT
+324 
-330 GNSYFTLNNS
+330 
-340 KGNEAHGSINTLA
+340 GSITFWLDDEAIQAWYESATPSSRGRPQRYSDLA
-353 AGIAGGGLAIGM
+353 ITTVLVIKRVFRLLFTAGGLA
-365 ASGDAVSKVE
+365 
-375 GSTVIDLQNGLA
+375 
-387 AGVMGGGMALSV
+387 
-399 DGGTMMDFFNG
+399 
-410 TLHAE
+410 
-415 NNAFKPI
+415 
-422 NELGK
+422 
-427 KISEKLQ
+427 
-434 RFSPKL
+434 
-440 TETVKTESGTASAES
+440 
-455 HDITIKVGTGMTT
+455 
-468 LGLVGGGMAATY
+468 Y
-480 QNNHPASS
+480 
-488 AVSTAKADNVTILLG
+488 STAEIRNGGSLVKAT
-503 GNEAKPDQTF
+503 
-513 DGAWKSGLI
+513 
-522 SAIKNLG
+522 
-529 ASGGKAKVDNVVEFA
+529 
-544 TAIDDYDGATIG
+544 
-556 VLGGGIALG
+556 
-565 YDSMRGDNG
+565 
-574 EHSPKADASVK
+574 
-585 NVGIQVNSGYNVA
+585 
-598 LVAGG
+598 
-603 FAVGSGHSLT
+603 
-613 GKDVLASA
+613 
-621 NVDED
+621 
-626 VLVNIAG
+626 
-633 GETIGLMGG
+633 
-642 GVAVWTGSKEAHEG
+642 
-656 VGVEANV
+656 ANV
-663 GNVTF
+663 GSAAVL
-668 NVAGGSVDGLFGGG
+668 VSGGSVDGL
-682 LAVDD
+682 L
-687 SNPEVGG
+687 
-694 VYEDARNAEANVG
+694 
-707 NVNINVAGGKVGRL
+707 
-721 HVEVFNEVENY
+721 
-732 PSGEGKDTPDMKLYL
+732 
-747 KAGLKAIQDGKAAIV
+747 
-762 GGGMAAGNSIAI
+762 
-774 AEDGSA
+774 
-780 KDAAGARVEVAN
+780 
-792 INISGGVIGE
+792 
-802 DNDGMQGNIYGGG
+802 GGG
-815 IASTGGTTWVGT
+815 IAFDNVNAKASNAVANTENVTITVTGGEINAANVDP
-827 SNITVAGGTIHG
+827 ITGYIQGEHSGVPNRDSHVHQVAKTLGKDGANVAILGGGVASGAGAESSTKDVKLLLNGGKVNDNVFAGGLATLG
-839 DIYGGGLSIGGTYG
+839 GKATVEKALVQVNGAEVTGNMYGGGVAGSYQN
-853 KGHEC
+853 EAF
-858 YNDALS
+858 DADYKTAS
-864 AVDTTNIT
+864 SNVKETTISLIN
-872 LDAGS
+872 GS
-877 LNGNVYLG
+877 LNGDVYAG
-885 GRVLEEGAN
+885 GFN
-894 ANNKGKANATVAS
+894 IKDSTSSKSTVDTAVIEIGS
-907 GTLTI
+907 
-912 YKDFK
+912 DFK

-996 AISSANDSQTLTVKE
+996 EILNATATQTMAVTE

-1020 QALANNFVVE
+1020 AAPANKFVVE
-1030 EGVLALGTTARSAD
+1030 EGVLALGTTARTAD

-1086 GSNGTLIVDATAPH
+1086 GSNGTLIVDATAAH
-1100 EDAAATTVTGT
+1100 EDAPATTVTGT

-1165 TASDLAGTGLGGF
+1165 TGSDLAGTGLGGF
-1178 DGDALVGMA
+1178 DGDALVDMA

-1237 DQATKRAALTNVFQD
+1237 DQATKRAALSNVFQD

-1301 FGTGDVEGEGDNN
+1301 FGTGDVEGEGDND

-1372 EMAFQLSKSCQAV
+1372 EMAFQISKSCQAV

-1410 MDQNLVSMPIGVVF
+1410 MDQNLVSMPIGVAF